1 MWMAEQKSGIKDEP
15 KPERENMRVAAGDRA
30 LIWCIPS
37 TAFCEGQ
44 EVQPSIRPQVTAT
57 TN

>member
-1 MWMAEQKSGIKDEP
+1 MAEQNSGIKDDP
-15 KPERENMRVAAGDRA
+15 KPERENMRVAARDRA
-30 LIWCIPS
+30 LIWCKPS

-44 EVQPSIRPQVTAT
+44 DVQPSIRPQVTTT